1 MIIIIIMIEI
11 FVLPVEEALCK
22 RALALAGPARGIGAR
37 PKAKSS
43 GGVLHIFR
51 IRQQ

>member
-1 MIIIIIMIEI
+1 MIIIEI

-37 PKAKSS
+37 PKAKLL
-43 GGVLHIFR
+43 GGTVNIFR